1 MFLLFQNGC
10 QKKAAP
16 LNLKKN
22 LVLKADETYSG
33 YAFAEEFFSMS
44 YKISVGSKC
53 IMGDV
58 CSHICKIT
66 LTNGREKELALSGK
80 EIFALLKN
88 KDNVVKNIWGEEHFA
103 KYAKNPDGSL
113 RELKTQDIIAKVF
126 S

>member
-1 MFLLFQNGC
+1 M
-10 QKKAAP
+10 
-16 LNLKKN
+16 KKN
-22 LVLKADETYSG
+22 LVLKVDETYSG
-33 YAFAEEFFSMS
+33 DGFYWGILYMS
-44 YKISVGSKC
+44 YKISVGPKC
-53 IMGDV
+53 VMGDV
-58 CSHICKIT
+58 CSHTCKIT

-113 RELKTQDIIAKVF
+113 TELKTQDVIAKVF